1 VATDRDDEQPNQSE
15 GPPHDAVGA
24 YVLDALP
31 EDERAAFAAHLKT
44 CESCQR
50 EVAQLTPVVGLLP
63 RLLELDLNLDEETR
77 PSGFAPPVPSTN
89 LRDRIMEAARAE
101 RRPAFEP
108 NVVAAPDPVQAA
120 TEPVE
125 RSEHT
130 EQAARPAPSERPQ
143 QIESPFA
150 PQEPIAFPRERARGR
165 IRSGARPE
173 PPTPWETISRI
184 NAGWLAAAVM
194 AIVAVGAIIWALA
207 LQGTIDDKDREIAAL
222 EEERAA
228 ARSWHLSS
236 TSTDAASLS
245 GTFFYSVPD
254 QTGALVVRNLPQL
267 APDRVYQSWLI
278 KGNDKPVPGPTFTVD
293 ASGTG
298 SAPIADPAA
307 TGYNVMAV
315 TEEPVGGSTAP
326 TTTPLLAGELTTASR
341 LVPGLN
347 IAAFPLTP
355 PDGNEP

>member
-1 VATDRDDEQPNQSE
+1 
-15 GPPHDAVGA
+15 
-24 YVLDALP
+24 
-31 EDERAAFAAHLKT
+31 LKT

-101 RRPAFEP
+101 TRPAFEP
-108 NVVAAPDPVQAA
+108 NVVAAPDPVR
-120 TEPVE
+120 TVPRPLE
-125 RSEHT
+125 RSEHP
-130 EQAARPAPSERPQ
+130 EHPGPSERPQ

-150 PQEPIAFPRERARGR
+150 PREPIAFPPERARGR
-165 IRSGARPE
+165 IRSGARPA
-173 PPTPWETISRI
+173 PATPWETLSRI

-222 EEERAA
+222 EQERSA
-228 ARSWHLSS
+228 ARSWHLSP
-236 TSTDAASLS
+236 TDTDSASLS

-254 QTGALVVRNLPQL
+254 QSGALVVRNLPQL

-278 KGNDKPVPGPTFTVD
+278 KGGKPVPGPTFTVD

-298 SAPIADPAA
+298 SAPIAEPSA

-315 TEEPVGGSTAP
+315 TEEPAGGSTEP
-326 TTTPLLAGELTTASR
+326 TTEPLLAGELDTAAR

-347 IAAFPLTP
+347 IAAIQLSP
-355 PDGNEP
+355 PDGDQP